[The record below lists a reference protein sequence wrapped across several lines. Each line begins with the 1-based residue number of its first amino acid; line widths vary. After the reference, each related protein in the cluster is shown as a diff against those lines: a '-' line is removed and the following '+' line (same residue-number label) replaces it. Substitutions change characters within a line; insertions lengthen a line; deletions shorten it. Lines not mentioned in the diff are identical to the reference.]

1 MNSHRRAPVNK
12 CSEIIVALRFWIVS
26 WYFFSF
32 TTVVSFVL
40 IVRCSFI
47 YGPQIRWPSISVSL
61 HSNKSFTSVMSNLSH
76 WSFRFFVFF
85 FFFQTDALRFCRCS
99 SDLMGHRRVVFSL
112 TETLLIFRGWF
123 VRPTAGRLADVGPIR
138 QTCLCLSEM
147 RQRLH
152 LESESPASLKHWL
165 RITTYVLLQILRLQN
180 QQKGHTLQAY
190 ETRALANSSLA
201 SLYLCPPT
209 YPPFLQPFTRFQ
221 TKRSFLVRMDVETWK
236 VFKSERQ
243 EDH

>member
-1 MNSHRRAPVNK
+1 MFRNNCRIEILNRILILFLLHDSRFIRTH
-12 CSEIIVALRFWIVS
+12 CSMFVHLRSTDSMAIDFRFSAFEQILHVGHVKSVTLIVS
-26 WYFFSF
+26 F
-32 TTVVSFVL
+32 L
-40 IVRCSFI
+40 C
-47 YGPQIRWPSISVSL
+47 
-61 HSNKSFTSVMSNLSH
+61 
-76 WSFRFFVFF
+76 FF

-99 SDLMGHRRVVFSL
+99 SDLMGHRRVVFYL

-221 TKRSFLVRMDVETWK
+221 TKRSFLVRMDVET
-236 VFKSERQ
+236 
-243 EDH
+243 